1 MRKIDPRDFASFRL
15 ERPGFTYTGR
25 DFQWMLEAFKEHKSP
40 CKFIGTKLDGNE
52 AILDQK

>member
-1 MRKIDPRDFASFRL
+1 MRKINPRDFASFRL
-15 ERPGFTYTGR
+15 ERPRFTYTGASLKA
-25 DFQWMLEAFKEHKSP
+25 MLKAFEEWPSP

>member
-1 MRKIDPRDFASFRL
+1 MRKIDQRDFASYRL
-15 ERPGFTYTGR
+15 ERPGFIYTGAS
-25 DFQWMLEAFKEHKSP
+25 FNAMLKAFEEWPSP